1 MQPTGTGPAAQ
12 RATAGTTAAAAT
24 TASTAAGRPAE
35 LRDRRSGAFNDRE
48 RADSSPRSNASTTTA
63 TNSTAGPEQLPR
75 SLHERER
82 DAYIADSGFR
92 PDAASAALVQRF
104 KTSGASPP
112 FVPPSAAPH

>member
-1 MQPTGTGPAAQ
+1 MQPAGTGPAAQ
-12 RATAGTTAAAAT
+12 RATAGTAAAGT

-35 LRDRRSGAFNDRE
+35 HRDRRSGAFNDRE

-63 TNSTAGPEQLPR
+63 TNGTAGPEQLPR
-75 SLHERER
+75 SPHERER
-82 DAYIADSGFR
+82 EAYIANSGFR

-112 FVPPSAAPH
+112 FVPPLAAPR